1 MTPTRIPAHS
11 SLPPL
16 SDLRWRR
23 APAFTSGV
31 PTPYLPLAAPFVPR
45 TGDRLRWLMN
55 ATRLVLLADGYPARL
70 REGRVVVHP
79 LDGRYL
85 LEALLAEQAHRPRRR
100 LHSAIARTSLA
111 IIGRAKPL
119 GGALVMEYVDTASSM
134 VSGAPHVSALA
145 QAYYAT
151 GLARAAALLGD
162 LKIQRA
168 ADRFFDALLVPVEEG
183 GTLYRTGRDTVPA
196 LVPMRPRDL
205 VLNGWLSSLT
215 AIRLYGEMR
224 DSAAARQLLRASVR
238 TLLRLLPCYDVPDL
252 HLSRYGL
259 TGPLLMRIGI
269 AGGTVDGVRIS
280 RLRIAIPGEGEI
292 GLPSRTGGR
301 WQPRAYPED
310 AASTIRPSGV
320 ESLIP
325 RARGIRLVGILSR
338 APFPRPNRLRF
349 RLRSPRPL
357 TITVT
362 AHIGRYDPATS
373 ATVERSW
380 IPLATTEVARGST
393 ELDFALAYEAI
404 DLFAYPT
411 NFTRGAPGT
420 KTNTYHA
427 THIVRLRELAD
438 ATGVQELRDWADR
451 WMKYTQRWPEHPRY
465 ADGVCWSPE
474 GDL

>member
-1 MTPTRIPAHS
+1 MTHARMVAHS

-16 SDLRWRR
+16 SDPRWRT
-23 APAFTSGV
+23 APALTSGV
-31 PTPYLPLAAPFVPR
+31 PMPYLPFVAPFVPR
-45 TGDRLRWLMN
+45 TGDRLRWLRD

-100 LHSAIARTSLA
+100 LHAAIARTSLA
-111 IIGRAKPL
+111 IIGRAKPS
-119 GGALVMEYVDTASSM
+119 GDALMMEYVDTASSM
-134 VSGAPHVSALA
+134 VGGAPHVSALA
-145 QAYYAT
+145 QAYYASD
-151 GLARAAALLGD
+151 LAKAAALLQD
-162 LKIQRA
+162 LKLQRA
-168 ADRFFDALLVPVEEG
+168 ADRFFNALLIPVEEG
-183 GTLYRTGRDTVPA
+183 GTVYKTGRDTVPA

-215 AIRLYGEMR
+215 AVHAYGEMR

-238 TLLRLLPCYDVPDL
+238 SLLRLLPSYDVPDL

-259 TGPLLMRIGI
+259 TGSLLMRIGI
-269 AGGTVDGVRIS
+269 SGGTVDGVRIS
-280 RLRIAIPGEGEI
+280 RLRIAVPGEGEI
-292 GLPSRTGGR
+292 GLPSRQGGR
-301 WQPRAYPED
+301 WQPRTYPDD
-310 AASTIRPSGV
+310 AASTIGPSGV
-320 ESLIP
+320 ERLVP
-325 RARGIRLVGILSR
+325 HARGIRLVGVLSR

-362 AHIGRYDPATS
+362 AHIGRYDPKTS
-373 ATVERSW
+373 ATDERSW
-380 IPLATTEVARGST
+380 MTLATTEVVRGST
-393 ELDFALAYEAI
+393 ELDIALPYEPI

-427 THIVRLRELAD
+427 THIVRLRQLAD

-451 WMKYTQRWPEHPRY
+451 WMDYTRHWPEHPLY

-474 GDL
+474 GHI